1 MSTSEDA
8 PLLTASSRRRGGA
21 ALAAVV
27 LALAGGLAFAV
38 ANRSDATTSHS
49 SSAKPQFITT
59 GHRRRD
65 RWHEKQHGHGGS
77 NVPKPPKSSPGEEPA
92 QPGGIVVDG
101 IPVGTA
107 EDTTKLIVQNAMND
121 VIPVVESPDQITVE
135 LQNVPGQPNS
145 QRVVATIY
153 MGKPY
158 KTCGQAGFRTAQDCL
173 DGVDLDYDAPPSLV
187 ASVNEAINNGKL
199 KERLLYWAD
208 HFDADWADDLAPAAG
223 PANNAMTQLN
233 SGLHGKVGSIEK
245 WLLIVIVVLGAVCLL
260 CCVCCII
267 HVGTCGIL

>member
-1 MSTSEDA
+1 MNSAFIAVTTVNTTDA
-8 PLLTASSRRRGGA
+8 IVGVHLHPRA
-21 ALAAVV
+21 AA
-27 LALAGGLAFAV
+27 
-38 ANRSDATTSHS
+38 H
-49 SSAKPQFITT
+49 
-59 GHRRRD
+59 
-65 RWHEKQHGHGGS
+65 
-77 NVPKPPKSSPGEEPA
+77 KSEEPSR
-92 QPGGIVVDG
+92 
-101 IPVGTA
+101 TR
-107 EDTTKLIVQNAMND
+107 
-121 VIPVVESPDQITVE
+121 E
-135 LQNVPGQPNS
+135 LAKSV
-145 QRVVATIY
+145 
-153 MGKPY
+153 
-158 KTCGQAGFRTAQDCL
+158 L
-173 DGVDLDYDAPPSLV
+173 YDAPPSLV

>member
-21 ALAAVV
+21 ALAAVA
-27 LALAGGLAFAV
+27 LALAGGLVFAV
-38 ANRSDATTSHS
+38 ANRSETTTSL
-49 SSAKPQFITT
+49 ITP
-59 GHRRRD
+59 D
-65 RWHEKQHGHGGS
+65 S
-77 NVPKPPKSSPGEEPA
+77 
-92 QPGGIVVDG
+92 IVVDG
-101 IPVGTA
+101 IPVGTPHA
-107 EDTTKLIVQNAMND
+107 LTQLIVQNAMND
-121 VIPVVESPDQITVE
+121 VIPIVMAPQQINVE

-173 DGVDLDYDAPPSLV
+173 DGVDLPYDAPPSLV
-187 ASVNEAINNGKL
+187 ASMNEAINNGKL

>member
-1 MSTSEDA
+1 MISIC
-8 PLLTASSRRRGGA
+8 TAA
-21 ALAAVV
+21 
-27 LALAGGLAFAV
+27 
-38 ANRSDATTSHS
+38 HEC
-49 SSAKPQFITT
+49 
-59 GHRRRD
+59 D
-65 RWHEKQHGHGGS
+65 RHCQWCCGCGQHGFFS
-77 NVPKPPKSSPGEEPA
+77 RSKPPKSSPGEEP
-92 QPGGIVVDG
+92 GSIVVDG

-107 EDTTKLIVQNAMND
+107 EDLTKLIVQNAMND
-121 VIPVVESPDQITVE
+121 VIPVVESPDQITVG

-173 DGVDLDYDAPPSLV
+173 DGVDLDYDTPPSLV

-245 WLLIVIVVLGAVCLL
+245 WCGAASRRTNAADAATPHPRCRA
-260 CCVCCII
+260 
-267 HVGTCGIL
+267 GFSSSS

>member
-21 ALAAVV
+21 VLAAVA
-27 LALAGGLAFAV
+27 LALAGGLVFAV
-38 ANRSDATTSHS
+38 ANRSDATTSL
-49 SSAKPQFITT
+49 ITT
-59 GHRRRD
+59 
-65 RWHEKQHGHGGS
+65 
-77 NVPKPPKSSPGEEPA
+77 
-92 QPGGIVVDG
+92 PGGIVVDG

-121 VIPVVESPDQITVE
+121 VIPIVMAPEQITVE
-135 LQNVPGQPNS
+135 LRPVPEKPDS

-208 HFDADWADDLAPAAG
+208 HFEADWADDLAPAAG

>member
-1 MSTSEDA
+1 
-8 PLLTASSRRRGGA
+8 
-21 ALAAVV
+21 
-27 LALAGGLAFAV
+27 
-38 ANRSDATTSHS
+38 
-49 SSAKPQFITT
+49 
-59 GHRRRD
+59 
-65 RWHEKQHGHGGS
+65 
-77 NVPKPPKSSPGEEPA
+77 
-92 QPGGIVVDG
+92 
-101 IPVGTA
+101 
-107 EDTTKLIVQNAMND
+107 MND
-121 VIPVVESPDQITVE
+121 VIPIVTAPQQINVE
-135 LQNVPGQPNS
+135 LQNVPGQPDS

-153 MGKPY
+153 MGKPW

-187 ASVNEAINNGKL
+187 ASMNEAINNGKL

>member
-1 MSTSEDA
+1 
-8 PLLTASSRRRGGA
+8 
-21 ALAAVV
+21 
-27 LALAGGLAFAV
+27 
-38 ANRSDATTSHS
+38 
-49 SSAKPQFITT
+49 
-59 GHRRRD
+59 
-65 RWHEKQHGHGGS
+65 
-77 NVPKPPKSSPGEEPA
+77 
-92 QPGGIVVDG
+92 
-101 IPVGTA
+101 
-107 EDTTKLIVQNAMND
+107 
-121 VIPVVESPDQITVE
+121 
-135 LQNVPGQPNS
+135 
-145 QRVVATIY
+145 

-208 HFDADWADDLAPAAG
+208 HFDADWADDLAPKKADASTYRFDDDDDDDALDPTPAAG

>member
-1 MSTSEDA
+1 
-8 PLLTASSRRRGGA
+8 
-21 ALAAVV
+21 
-27 LALAGGLAFAV
+27 
-38 ANRSDATTSHS
+38 
-49 SSAKPQFITT
+49 
-59 GHRRRD
+59 
-65 RWHEKQHGHGGS
+65 
-77 NVPKPPKSSPGEEPA
+77 
-92 QPGGIVVDG
+92 
-101 IPVGTA
+101 
-107 EDTTKLIVQNAMND
+107 
-121 VIPVVESPDQITVE
+121 
-135 LQNVPGQPNS
+135 
-145 QRVVATIY
+145 

-199 KERLLYWAD
+199 KDRLLYWAD
-208 HFDADWADDLAPAAG
+208 RFDADWADDLAPKKADASTYRFDDDDDDDDDDALDPTPAAG

-260 CCVCCII
+260 CCVCCIV

>member
-1 MSTSEDA
+1 MSTSDNA
-8 PLLTASSRRRGGA
+8 PLLGKAVSSRRRRGA
-21 ALAAVV
+21 ALAAVA
-27 LALAGGLAFAV
+27 LALAGGLVFAV
-38 ANRSDATTSHS
+38 ANRSDTTTSL
-49 SSAKPQFITT
+49 ITP
-59 GHRRRD
+59 D
-65 RWHEKQHGHGGS
+65 S
-77 NVPKPPKSSPGEEPA
+77 
-92 QPGGIVVDG
+92 IVVDG
-101 IPVGTA
+101 IPVGTPQWL
-107 EDTTKLIVQNAMND
+107 TQKIVQNAMND
-121 VIPVVESPDQITVE
+121 VIPIVMAPQQINVE

-153 MGKPY
+153 MGKPW

>member
-1 MSTSEDA
+1 MMRT
-8 PLLTASSRRRGGA
+8 
-21 ALAAVV
+21 
-27 LALAGGLAFAV
+27 
-38 ANRSDATTSHS
+38 
-49 SSAKPQFITT
+49 
-59 GHRRRD
+59 
-65 RWHEKQHGHGGS
+65 
-77 NVPKPPKSSPGEEPA
+77 
-92 QPGGIVVDG
+92 
-101 IPVGTA
+101 
-107 EDTTKLIVQNAMND
+107 
-121 VIPVVESPDQITVE
+121 
-135 LQNVPGQPNS
+135 
-145 QRVVATIY
+145 VVATATFLLRKTTVRPREEKIDSGCAY
-153 MGKPY
+153 FTAEYHLPY
-158 KTCGQAGFRTAQDCL
+158 N
-173 DGVDLDYDAPPSLV
+173 APPSLV